1 MRSDD
6 ELRSPGLCV
15 VPVACP
21 GPRSSL
27 AHRQDAH
34 LSRPSASQLE
44 RSRARCRPW
53 RAPGSLRRR
62 QSVSSP
68 ACQSHDPSGARG
80 REAGG
85 MTDPLI
91 RQRIHPAFRGH
102 TERLLGPLPASPL
115 LLCSAGWRAHWPS
128 RRRWTGKRQL
138 TNTRGPSW
146 KPLRHLFPLR
156 IWNRGRARAA
166 GWKLASGSGPGGRE
180 PRAGLGSSSD
190 LPSDPTHQT
199 SGAKRRTW
207 PPEAAPGHLP
217 NSSMPRSTRDPLW
230 VLPAREQ
237 TKSPEDPCERIPP
250 GPKSGLVRV
259 ASFSEGETHSWS
271 RKEMRTPNETS
282 PSAPWKGQ
290 RGRP

>member
-1 MRSDD
+1 M
-6 ELRSPGLCV
+6 

-128 RRRWTGKRQL
+128 RRRWTFRKASADEHQGSLLEAL
-138 TNTRGPSW
+138 TSFISITNLEPWPCPGSW
-146 KPLRHLFPLR
+146 L
-156 IWNRGRARAA
+156 
-166 GWKLASGSGPGGRE
+166 E
-180 PRAGLGSSSD
+180 AGLGKRARWQRTESRAGEQQRSAFGPHTSDFRCEEKDVASRSS
-190 LPSDPTHQT
+190 
-199 SGAKRRTW
+199 
-207 PPEAAPGHLP
+207 
-217 NSSMPRSTRDPLW
+217 PR
-230 VLPAREQ
+230 A
-237 TKSPEDPCERIPP
+237 SPKFQHATIHP
-250 GPKSGLVRV
+250 GPPVGPSCSGTDEV
-259 ASFSEGETHSWS
+259 
-271 RKEMRTPNETS
+271 P
-282 PSAPWKGQ
+282 
-290 RGRP
+290 RGPL

>member
-115 LLCSAGWRAHWPS
+115 LLCSAGWRAHWLS

-180 PRAGLGSSSD
+180 PREGWGAAAICLRTPHIRLQVRREGRGLPKQPQGIS
-190 LPSDPTHQT
+190 QI
-199 SGAKRRTW
+199 
-207 PPEAAPGHLP
+207 
-217 NSSMPRSTRDPLW
+217 
-230 VLPAREQ
+230 PACH
-237 TKSPEDPCERIPP
+237 DPP
-250 GPKSGLVRV
+250 GTPCG
-259 ASFSEGETHSWS
+259 SFLLGNRRSPQ
-271 RKEMRTPNETS
+271 RTPVSEFHQG
-282 PSAPWKGQ
+282 PSQAWSESQAFQ
-290 RGRP
+290 RAKPIAGHAKK